1 MRQKRC
7 KKQLRYKV
15 IQENRKAI
23 EHMAEEKKRKA
34 IGLIKEMEVQSK
46 IVESNKKDEKN
57 RDKMEFDKIL
67 AHEAQ
72 EEREMAFQT
81 KQSNQKKKEDLI
93 TQNQMLLQVK
103 QQQKQ
108 LELEKDKMY
117 NKMQIES
124 AEKSEIERMKV

>member
-1 MRQKRC
+1 
-7 KKQLRYKV
+7 
-15 IQENRKAI
+15 
-23 EHMAEEKKRKA
+23 MAEEKKRKA
-34 IGLIKEMEVQSK
+34 IGLIKEMEMQSK
-46 IVESNKKDEKN
+46 IVETNKKEEKD

-72 EEREMAFQT
+72 EEREMVFQT
-81 KQSNQKKKEDLI
+81 KQSNQKKKEDII

-108 LELEKDKMY
+108 LEVEKDKMY